1 MLVGICAGI
10 LTTGCWLPQVV
21 KSLRSRKVEHFSW
34 IYLIAATTGIGLWFA
49 YGVMKGDIEIWLAN
63 GLSCL
68 AVLVLLVL
76 KVHVTAKNS
85 TILDASALPA
95 VVPES
100 PVDEIATVPI

>member
-34 IYLIAATTGIGLWFA
+34 IYLIAATTGIGLWFV
-49 YGVMKGDIEIWLAN
+49 YGIMKDDVEIWLAN
-63 GLSCL
+63 GLSCI

-76 KVHVTAKNS
+76 KMHVTVKDAP
-85 TILDASALPA
+85 TLDATAQATAAPI
-95 VVPES
+95 P
-100 PVDEIATVPI
+100 PVEVAKVPI